1 MMKAKAE
8 KIEKNTVVL
17 EIEVEPEKLNQSLD
31 KAYRKLVKK
40 ANIPGFRKGK
50 APRALL
56 ERFYGKEYLMDE
68 ALDNLL
74 PDVYVE
80 AVQET
85 EIEPIDRPQVE
96 LVQAEEGKPLIIKA
110 KVEVKPEVILGE
122 YTGLEVEKPSA
133 DINDADVDAE
143 LGKLQQRH
151 AKVNT
156 LDEGEVE
163 QGDVAVIDFEGFV
176 DGEAFPGGKGE
187 NYPLEIGSESFIPGF
202 EEQVIGAKVGEER
215 DVNVTFPE
223 EYHSVELAGKA
234 AVFKVKVNSIRR
246 KELLPVDDEFAKDV
260 SEFDTL
266 EELKTDI
273 RNRLK
278 ETAGKKAEIAVKEQ
292 LIQKAVENATVE
304 IPAVMVDTRL
314 NVMLNDMAQRL
325 QRQGISFEDYLRFT
339 GADIDAVRTD
349 LKPEAEKSVRSDL
362 VLEAIARKEQID
374 ATDEDVNAELEKM
387 AEQYKQDVST
397 LRAAL
402 ETQGN
407 IDSLKNSIAFQ
418 KTIQFLVDNAKLA

>member
-1 MMKAKAE
+1 MKAKAE

>member
-1 MMKAKAE
+1 MKAKAE
-8 KIEKNTVVL
+8 KVEKNTVVL
-17 EIEVEPEKLNQSLD
+17 EIEVEAEKLNQSLD

-56 ERFYGKEYLMDE
+56 ERYYGKEYLMEE

-74 PDVYVE
+74 PDVYFE

-110 KVEVKPEVILGE
+110 KVEVKPEVELGE
-122 YTGLEVEKPSA
+122 YKGLEAEKPSTE
-133 DINDADVDAE
+133 INDADVEAE
-143 LGKLQQRH
+143 LNKLQQRH
-151 AKVNT
+151 AKINT
-156 LDEGEVE
+156 LDEGEVA

-187 NYPLEIGSESFIPGF
+187 NYPLEIGSGSFIPGF
-202 EEQVIGAKVGEER
+202 EEQLVGAKIGEER

-223 EYHSVELAGKA
+223 EYHSAELAGKA

-278 ETAGKKAEIAVKEQ
+278 ETAEKKAEIAVKEQ
-292 LIQKAVENATVE
+292 LIQKAVEQATVE
-304 IPAVMVDTRL
+304 IPPVMVDTRL

-339 GADIDAVRTD
+339 GADIDTVRAD
-349 LKPEAEKSVRSDL
+349 LKPEAEKSIRSDL

-374 ATDEDVNAELEKM
+374 ATDEEVNAELEKM

-402 ETQGN
+402 ETQGS
-407 IDSLKNSIAFQ
+407 IDNLKNSIAFQ

>member
-1 MMKAKAE
+1 MKAKAE

-122 YTGLEVEKPSA
+122 YTGLEVENPSA

-187 NYPLEIGSESFIPGF
+187 NYPLEIGSGSFIPGF

-223 EYHSVELAGKA
+223 EYHSAELAGKA

-418 KTIQFLVDNAKLA
+418 KTIQFLIDNAKLA